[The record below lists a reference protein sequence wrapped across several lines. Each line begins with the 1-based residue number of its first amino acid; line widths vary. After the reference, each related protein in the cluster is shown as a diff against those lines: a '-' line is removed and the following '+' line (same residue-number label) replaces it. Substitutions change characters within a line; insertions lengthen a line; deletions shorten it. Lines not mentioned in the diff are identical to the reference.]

1 MREIGIK
8 EKHEEMLLQKYN
20 DPRNSMMST
29 TKGWSLFPDYMWA
42 QLAISWGIDTRHWVK
57 NLDNTTY
64 ELGKLHFKTLEK
76 RHSIISDTKTNNYS
90 WLKQHIYDLD
100 SSDWEHEFIS
110 GVHK

>member
-1 MREIGIK
+1 
-8 EKHEEMLLQKYN
+8 MLLQKYN
-20 DPRNSMMST
+20 DPRNSMAST

-42 QLAISWGIDTRHWVK
+42 QLAIAWGIDTKHWVK

-100 SSDWEHEFIS
+100 SASWEHEFTS
-110 GVHK
+110 GIHK